1 MTTVKISVW
10 AFNDFTK
17 FDAFVKNG
25 FGITGVKSSPTYDRD
40 GSVKRV
46 ELKFELDTVLSAILN
61 HDANHAELENLRA
74 SIFKKNGEMRKLAN
88 KTVKYITDG
97 FFVVFD
103 FVENKPMT
111 LRTDL
116 DGNVI
121 TLKKFGEAKAD
132 MIRDGLCD
140 ETFTYDDYCDQCQDL

>member
-1 MTTVKISVW
+1 MAIVKISVW
-10 AFNDFTK
+10 AFNNFSK

-25 FGITGVKSSPTYDRD
+25 FGISDIQSSISYDRED
-40 GSVKRV
+40 KVKMFRPEV
-46 ELKFELDTVLSAILN
+46 ELDEMLSALKN
-61 HDANHAELENLRA
+61 HDDNISEFENLRI
-74 SIFKKNGEMRKLAN
+74 SIFKKNGQMRKLAN

-103 FVENKPMT
+103 FVENKPTT

-121 TLKKFGEAKAD
+121 TLKRFGEAKAD